1 MSTDK
6 TSMMPIFEGF
16 ACGSCARGVIFI
28 PHGFSNKVPASMPK
42 YKIQVLPVLCGDCED
57 IIKKVGLSIT
67 RPSVRKMT
75 EDEVKA
81 LPAFKRMQ
89 SLPNAEVVADP
100 LVAGLG
106 VVTVASIGQDF
117 KRGCDVVSP
126 YVSGSIVDY
135 MFGPPPAS
143 FF

>member
-1 MSTDK
+1 MPTDK
-6 TSMMPIFEGF
+6 TSIVPIFEGF
-16 ACGSCARGVIFI
+16 ACGSCARAVIFI
-28 PHGFSNKVPASMPK
+28 PHEFSNKVPASMPK

-57 IIKKVGLSIT
+57 KIREIGLSIT
-67 RPSVRKMT
+67 RPSVREMT

-81 LPAFKRMQ
+81 LPAFERMQ

-100 LVAGLG
+100 RVAWLG
-106 VVTVASIGQDF
+106 VITVASIGQDF

-126 YVSGSIVDY
+126 YVSGSIVEY

>member
-1 MSTDK
+1 
-6 TSMMPIFEGF
+6 
-16 ACGSCARGVIFI
+16 
-28 PHGFSNKVPASMPK
+28 MPK
-42 YKIQVLPVLCGDCED
+42 YKIQVLPVLCGDCKD
-57 IIKKVGLSIT
+57 VIRKIGLSIT
-67 RPSVRKMT
+67 TPSVREMT

-106 VVTVASIGQDF
+106 VLTVASIGQDF

-126 YVSGSIVDY
+126 YVSGPISDY
-135 MFGPPPAS
+135 MFAPPPAS

>member
-1 MSTDK
+1 
-6 TSMMPIFEGF
+6 
-16 ACGSCARGVIFI
+16 
-28 PHGFSNKVPASMPK
+28 MPK

-67 RPSVRKMT
+67 RPSVRRMT

-106 VVTVASIGQDF
+106 VVTVASIGRDF

-126 YVSGSIVDY
+126 YVSESIVDD